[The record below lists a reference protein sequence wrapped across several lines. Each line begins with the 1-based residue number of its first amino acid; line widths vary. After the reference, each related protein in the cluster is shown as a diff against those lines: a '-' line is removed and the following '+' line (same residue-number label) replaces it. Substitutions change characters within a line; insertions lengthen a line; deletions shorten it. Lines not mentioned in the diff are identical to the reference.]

1 MESVHATLLTNLI
14 DEATPAG
21 GLRPQMTVTI
31 ETVTS
36 VDGVV
41 ALKSCYEKLQQK
53 IADPL
58 PFALHEW
65 HITWCRHFLN
75 ANPRIQ
81 DEPLF
86 YVLRDPAGACVA
98 IVPFVV
104 SRRRIGPIKV
114 VSVNVIGSDPA
125 ITEIRSPMVAP
136 GYERLV
142 AHAVQQHLTQA
153 VNWDW
158 IHWTG
163 ISTEFAETL
172 ALKGRMQWQP
182 PQEDF
187 VLDLV
192 PSWEEFRAG
201 LKRNIRESLRHCYN
215 SLKRDNHVFEFCVAK
230 TAPEMRGALERFFE
244 LHAMRA
250 DLRTAAMH
258 PNRFTNQASREFL
271 YDVCERLCAQDA
283 VRIFQLKVGSEI
295 VASRVGFIARGG
307 LYLYYSGYDPA
318 WGRYSVM
325 TTTVAEAI
333 KYAIGEGLKS
343 VNLSPNREVSKTR
356 WGPRQVDYIAAYE
369 LGTRLRSRLA
379 RQAYITALGG
389 EGLPSWFLQHL
400 IPARRNWQ

>member
-1 MESVHATLLTNLI
+1 LT
-14 DEATPAG
+14 DEVIPAG
-21 GLRPQMTVTI
+21 GLRPLTTVTI

-36 VDGVV
+36 LEGVL
-41 ALKSCYEKLQQK
+41 ALKPCYEKLQQK
-53 IADPL
+53 IDNPL

-65 HITWCRHFLN
+65 HVTWCRHFLN

-125 ITEIRSPMVAP
+125 ITEIRAPMVAP
-136 GYERLV
+136 GYERV
-142 AHAVQQHLTQA
+142 AAHAVQQHLTKA

-163 ISTEFAETL
+163 ISAPFAEAL
-172 ALKGRMQWQP
+172 AVNGRMQWQP

-187 VLDLV
+187 VLDLA
-192 PSWEEFRAG
+192 PSWEEFRG
-201 LKRNIRESLRHCYN
+201 RLKRNIRESLRHCYN
-215 SLKRDNHVFEFCVAK
+215 SLKRDNHVFEFCVVK
-230 TAPEMRGALERFFE
+230 DAPQMRGALDRFFE

-250 DLRTAAMH
+250 DLKTAAVH
-258 PNRFTNQASREFL
+258 PNRFSNQASRDFL
-271 YDVCERLCAQDA
+271 YDICERLCAQDA
-283 VRIFQLKVGSEI
+283 VRIFQLKVGSEV
-295 VASRVGFIARGG
+295 VAARVGFIASDG

-318 WGRYSVM
+318 WWRYSVM

-333 KYAIGEGLKS
+333 KYAIGLGLKT

-369 LGTRLRSRLA
+369 LGPRLRSRLA
-379 RQAYITALGG
+379 RQAYIRALGS